1 MRKEDGKRK
10 LALLTLQKKLSFGQT
25 LALHGSKA

>member
-10 LALLTLQKKLSFGQT
+10 LALLTQQQKLSFGQT